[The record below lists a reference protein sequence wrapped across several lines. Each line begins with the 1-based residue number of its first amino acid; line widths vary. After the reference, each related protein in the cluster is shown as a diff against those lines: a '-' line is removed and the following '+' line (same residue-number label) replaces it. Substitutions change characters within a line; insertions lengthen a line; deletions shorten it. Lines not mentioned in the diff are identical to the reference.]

1 MGQMSESSVSTQSS
15 LMPASPFGEGE
26 HEYALSSDLAKLCL
40 PAAFTDSYRKLAW
53 VDSICFLFLVIGLV
67 GLKAPRVVERPLSQ
81 PTEAVPVVFTPPEE
95 PPKTEPEVKPDE
107 PQPQDTSVETPKVAV
122 VVAAADPS
130 SVAFPVPVE
139 GAVVV
144 KEARFATPPP
154 PVGQTPMSPKTF
166 VPGQGRG
173 GTFPWPT
180 GRDYP
185 REALEQRS
193 QGTVTLYV
201 VVDSSGVPI
210 EVEVK
215 GSSGHYALDRF
226 AAQWV
231 KNKWRWLPGGT
242 DLFFVPY
249 QFKLE

>member
-95 PPKTEPEVKPDE
+95 P
-107 PQPQDTSVETPKVAV
+107 
-122 VVAAADPS
+122 
-130 SVAFPVPVE
+130 
-139 GAVVV
+139 
-144 KEARFATPPP
+144 
-154 PVGQTPMSPKTF
+154 KTF

-185 REALEQRS
+185 REALEQRV

-215 GSSGHYALDRF
+215 GSSGHYVLDHF
-226 AAQWV
+226 AMQWV
-231 KNKWRWLPGGT
+231 KNKWRWLPGGA
-242 DLFFVPY
+242 DLFYVPF